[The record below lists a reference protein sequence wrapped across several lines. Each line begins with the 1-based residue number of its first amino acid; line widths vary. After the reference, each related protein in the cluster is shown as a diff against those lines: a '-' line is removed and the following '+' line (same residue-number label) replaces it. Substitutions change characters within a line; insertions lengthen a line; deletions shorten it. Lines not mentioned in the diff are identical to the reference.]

1 MYAGAGP
8 PVPAFLGEHMPET
21 NVIDKIKKIICGV
34 VAIGL
39 ALFHMWTASFGII
52 PSYEQAA
59 IHWIFIGSLIIIM
72 KPLKG
77 VMGKI
82 LDTILFFAN
91 IFVCIYHIH
100 LQNVAISNA
109 GAYSQFDIYV
119 GVAAVIIALLVAS
132 RYTGKILPIISII
145 FIAYAFFGRYIPG
158 MLKTVKFSIRRIAP
172 WLYLSN
178 DGLFGQT
185 LTVSAQYIY
194 LFVLFGALLDLTG
207 AGKFFVDISYS
218 LTYKLKGGPA
228 QAAVFSSML
237 MGTINGSG
245 AANVVTTGTFTIPLM
260 KRVGFK
266 SEFAGAVEA
275 VSSSGGQIMPPV
287 MGAVAFLMSEMTG
300 ISYGTIAL
308 AALIPAV
315 LYYVTLSVSVLCIA
329 HKTDVPD
336 PDTSDIRKPGEIMK
350 EGWLYL
356 VPLAV
361 LIFMLIRGFSAQRAA
376 FFSILATIVV
386 GFIKNRQNMTPK
398 KFFEA
403 LLGAAKS
410 IAPIAS
416 ACILAGIVM
425 GVINLTGLGLKIS
438 SLIESIANGRLLIG
452 LLLAMVT
459 SLILGM
465 GLPTSAAYMI
475 LAILV
480 GPALVDMG
488 ASLIS
493 AHLFLLYFGALST
506 ITPPVA
512 LSTFAAAGIAEADTW
527 KTGIEAMKLAITG
540 FVIPFVFVFSNELLW
555 VGNAGHIILAL
566 LTAVIGCIFVAFGL
580 TGWAKFN
587 ISLPLRFVVVAA
599 GLLMFLVRPFW
610 LNIAGL
616 VLGAVVLLLNIL
628 IKNKANKETI

>member
-1 MYAGAGP
+1 
-8 PVPAFLGEHMPET
+8 MPKSEIIS
-21 NVIDKIKKIICGV
+21 NIKKTICGI

-39 ALFHMWTASFGII
+39 ALFHMWTASFGIV
-52 PSYEQAA
+52 PAYEQAA
-59 IHWIFIGSLIIIM
+59 IHWILIGSLIIMI
-72 KPLKG
+72 KPFKG
-77 VMGKI
+77 IAGKI
-82 LDTILFFAN
+82 IDVILFLAN
-91 IFVCIYHIH
+91 IFICIYQIH

-109 GAYSQFDIYV
+109 GAYSQFDVYV
-119 GVAAVIIALLVAS
+119 GLAAVIVALLIAS
-132 RYTGKILPIISII
+132 RFTGKILPIIALI
-145 FIAYAFFGRYIPG
+145 FIAYAFLGRYIPG
-158 MLKTVKFSIRRIAP
+158 MLKTVRFTLRRIAP
-172 WLYLSN
+172 WLYLST

-266 SEFAGAVEA
+266 GEFAGAVEA

-315 LYYVTLSVSVLCIA
+315 LYYVTLSASVLCIA

-336 PDTSDIRKPGEIMK
+336 PDTTDIRKPGQIMK
-350 EGWLYL
+350 DGWLYL

-361 LIFMLIRGFSAQRAA
+361 LIFMLVRGFSAQRAA

-398 KFFEA
+398 KFFDA
-403 LLGAAKS
+403 LLGAARS

-438 SLIESIANGRLLIG
+438 SLIETIANGRLFIG

-480 GPALVDMG
+480 GPALVGMG
-488 ASLIS
+488 ASIIS

-527 KTGIEAMKLAITG
+527 KTGLEAMKLAVTG
-540 FVIPFVFVFSNELLW
+540 FVIPFVFVYSNELLCI
-555 VGNAGHIILAL
+555 GSALHIIWAL
-566 LTAVIGCIFVAFGL
+566 ITAFIGCVFVAFGL
-580 TGWAKFN
+580 TGWAKYNLKVPFR
-587 ISLPLRFVVVAA
+587 IAIVVA
-599 GLLMFLVRPFW
+599 GFMMFLVRPFW
-610 LNIAGL
+610 LNLIGMAVGAAAL
-616 VLGAVVLLLNIL
+616 LFNVLFT
-628 IKNKANKETI
+628 NKANKEIA

>member
-1 MYAGAGP
+1 
-8 PVPAFLGEHMPET
+8 MPKSEIIA
-21 NVIDKIKKIICGV
+21 NIKKTICGI

-39 ALFHMWTASFGII
+39 ALFHMWTASFGIV
-52 PSYEQAA
+52 PAYEQAA
-59 IHWIFIGSLIIIM
+59 IHWIFIGSLIIMI
-72 KPLKG
+72 KPFKG
-77 VMGKI
+77 IAGKI
-82 LDTILFFAN
+82 IDVILFLAN
-91 IFVCIYHIH
+91 IFICIYQIH

-109 GAYSQFDIYV
+109 GAYSQFDVYV
-119 GVAAVIIALLVAS
+119 GLAAVIVALLIAS
-132 RYTGKILPIISII
+132 RFTGKILPIIALI
-145 FIAYAFFGRYIPG
+145 FIAYAFLGRYIPG
-158 MLKTVKFSIRRIAP
+158 MLKTVRFTLRRIAP
-172 WLYLSN
+172 WLYLST

-266 SEFAGAVEA
+266 GEFAGAVEA

-315 LYYVTLSVSVLCIA
+315 LYYVTLSASVLCIA

-336 PDTSDIRKPGEIMK
+336 PDTTDIRKPGQIMK

-398 KFFEA
+398 KFFNA
-403 LLGAAKS
+403 LLGAARS

-438 SLIESIANGRLLIG
+438 SLIETIANGRLFVG

-488 ASLIS
+488 ASIIS

-527 KTGIEAMKLAITG
+527 KTGLEAMKLAITG
-540 FVIPFVFVFSNELLW
+540 FVIPFVFVYSNELLW
-555 VGNAGHIILAL
+555 VGSALHIIWAL
-566 LTAVIGCIFVAFGL
+566 VTAFIGCVFVAFGL
-580 TGWAKFN
+580 TGWAKYNLKVPFR
-587 ISLPLRFVVVAA
+587 IAIVVA
-599 GLLMFLVRPFW
+599 GFMMFLVRPFW
-610 LNIAGL
+610 LNLIGL
-616 VLGAVVLLLNIL
+616 AVGAAALLFNIVFT
-628 IKNKANKETI
+628 NKANKEIA